1 VWFAAVVSLATQ
13 GSHAADYTIHAFK
26 KIQLTDK
33 FWAEGVA
40 IGDINRD
47 GHTDLISGPSWYE
60 GPDFRKR
67 HQFYPATQ
75 TFLRRG
81 ANGKPQVIRGFEGAL
96 GKKTSY
102 SNNFFTFV
110 YDLNRDGWPDILTIG
125 FPGTAAIWYENPGNE
140 GLKSGALWNAHV
152 AFDTVDNESPTFAD
166 LLGDGRPVLLC
177 MSGGFIGY
185 AAPDP
190 DNPTNKWTF
199 HPISPKGDYQRLHT
213 VLATATLTATVAPIF
228 SRPTGGGS
236 SQLQWSVTPCGGFT
250 NSPSTWEAPKSRPMG
265 ARRCTPMTSTETACL
280 M

>member
-1 VWFAAVVSLATQ
+1 MTIKRVWFAAVVSLVTQ

-40 IGDINRD
+40 IDDIDRD
-47 GHTDLISGPSWYE
+47 GHTDLISGPYWYE

-190 DNPTNKWTF
+190 DNPTNKW
-199 HPISPKGDYQRLHT
+199 
-213 VLATATLTATVAPIF
+213 F
-228 SRPTGGGS
+228 SRPTVGGS
-236 SQLQWSVTPCGGFT
+236 SRLQWSVTPCGGFT
-250 NSPSTWEAPKSRPMG
+250 NSPSTWEAPKSRSMG
-265 ARRCTPMTSTETACL
+265 ARRCTPMTSTETACP